1 MSNLSLKWRPKC
13 FAEVVGQPAVVS
25 ILNRQISTKSFKN
38 VYLFCGAHGCGKTT
52 VARILASEIN
62 SGCGEPIELDAAS
75 NNGIDSIRTLI
86 LDSQQLP
93 IDCDYKVYIIDECHQ
108 LTKAAWDAAL
118 KLIEEPPLNAIFIF
132 CTTNP
137 DKLPQTILSRVQ
149 RFDFKRVDTKTI
161 VDRLAYILN
170 EETDCSFVFEAL
182 YRIASIA
189 NGHIRDAINML
200 DKCVSYSN
208 NITLEV
214 VEKVLGVPKVEYIH
228 KLVNSIVN
236 NNLSDAIEVYD
247 SIKLE
252 CEDII
257 QIFDN
262 IIDVVINHSI
272 YLKTNSLKSTNIPSA
287 FKEYIPKHID
297 RLKLFLNRL
306 IKFRIYANQSNADG
320 LLKAIFI
327 EMASEV

>member
-13 FAEVVGQPAVVS
+13 FAEVVGQPTVVS
-25 ILNRQISTKSFKN
+25 ILSRQIATKSFKN

-62 SGCGEPIELDAAS
+62 NGLGEPIELDAAS
-75 NNGIDSIRTLI
+75 NNGIDNIRALI

-118 KLIEEPPLNAIFIF
+118 KLIEEPPLNSIFIF

-149 RFDFKRVDTKTI
+149 RFDFKRVDVYTI
-161 VDRLAYILN
+161 AGRLAYILN
-170 EETDCSFVFEAL
+170 EETDCTFTTEAL
-182 YRIASIA
+182 YRIAAIS

-208 NITLEV
+208 DVTLNN
-214 VEKVLGVPKVEYIH
+214 VELVLGIPRIECIH
-228 KLVNSIVN
+228 KMVANIIN
-236 NNLSDAIEVYD
+236 NNLNEAINIYN

-252 CEDII
+252 CEDSI
-257 QIFDN
+257 QIYDN
-262 IIDVVINHSI
+262 IIDVVINHNI
-272 YLKTNSLKSTNIPSA
+272 YVKTGSLRSTNIPES
-287 FKEYIPKHID
+287 FKSFIINDYNK
-297 RLKLFLNRL
+297 LKLFLNRL
-306 IKFRIYANQSNADG
+306 MKFRTFANQSNADN
-320 LLKAIFI
+320 LLKTIFI
-327 EMASEV
+327 EITSEE